1 MDAGRGLTP
10 EEVAEAKAFLR
21 LKDLPGLG
29 DRGIRG
35 LVDAH
40 GSGQGALAVAMAQGR
55 LWNSPA
61 RKHDLASWQQQG
73 MDVIPMTSSRYPEC
87 LRALSDP
94 PPLLFLQGHA
104 RLLALPGVAI
114 VGSRRA
120 TEGGRRT
127 AEILGAR
134 LALAGVTVVSGM
146 ALGIDGAA
154 HRGALSVRGNTVA
167 VLGSGLGVVHP
178 PSHRSLLRRIAAT
191 GLVVSEFLPGEPP
204 LSFHFPRRNR
214 IIAALAEA
222 VIVVEA
228 GEKSGALI
236 TVEHALDLGRD
247 ILVVP
252 GSVENP
258 QCRGSNGLLRDG
270 ARVLM
275 DPESVLEE
283 FPELVA
289 KVGTLSGET
298 PGGVPAEASI
308 PSELR
313 GVWAAL
319 SREASTVEEVARRA
333 SITPGEALAGLSIL
347 ELDGLVLQRPGLRFQ
362 RR

>member
-1 MDAGRGLTP
+1 
-10 EEVAEAKAFLR
+10 
-21 LKDLPGLG
+21 
-29 DRGIRG
+29 
-35 LVDAH
+35 
-40 GSGQGALAVAMAQGR
+40 
-55 LWNSPA
+55 
-61 RKHDLASWQQQG
+61 
-73 MDVIPMTSSRYPEC
+73 
-87 LRALSDP
+87 
-94 PPLLFLQGHA
+94 
-104 RLLALPGVAI
+104 
-114 VGSRRA
+114 
-120 TEGGRRT
+120 
-127 AEILGAR
+127 
-134 LALAGVTVVSGM
+134 M

-178 PSHRSLLRRIAAT
+178 PSHRSLFRRIAAT

-289 KVGTLSGET
+289 KVGTLSGKT
-298 PGGVPAEASI
+298 PGGVQVEASI

-319 SREASTVEEVARRA
+319 SREASTVEEVAHRA
-333 SITPGEALAGLSIL
+333 SITSGEALAGLSIL